1 MDYDR
6 ILIHLGEFGT
16 WQRRN
21 YFLLWLPTLAAGINI
36 MTAAWS
42 VMTPRKGK
50 SSAKCFPMIR
60 KGKTQIKPR
69 CFMFCFNE
77 QTEKLFGY
85 LSLP

>member
-6 ILIHLGEFGT
+6 ILTQLGEFGT
-16 WQRRN
+16 WQKRN

-50 SSAKCFPMIR
+50 SSAMVLGVSCFALM
-60 KGKTQIKPR
+60 
-69 CFMFCFNE
+69 
-77 QTEKLFGY
+77 
-85 LSLP
+85 SLHHINDGLDT

>member
-60 KGKTQIKPR
+60 KGNTQIKLGVS
-69 CFMFCFNE
+69 CF
-77 QTEKLFGY
+77 
-85 LSLP
+85 SLMSRQRNRLDT